1 MVENTQEATV
11 IEATA
16 QDVTD
21 ASEKKPMNL
30 SLIVAVLALLVSA
43 VALVFVIRDND
54 APDFSETQG
63 TFDSIEAR
71 LKAIEAAPK
80 DGSADLSLLEGELAS
95 VRNSVNQVEADLAAT
110 VAALN
115 TELDRVSASLSEPAA
130 VPASAAAA
138 PASAPANDVLA
149 SVNEQIAGLAETM
162 DGSLA
167 RLGEL
172 SADFANSQ
180 NMVATLTERLQS
192 AEGALDALPSQ
203 MSEQIATAIED
214 VKATSNDQIAGLQS
228 SIDAGMSAFA
238 DLSSQTEAKLS
249 ETRLAVAAQFEETST
264 AFSERLAGVQS
275 TMDQQMSNLSTTLD
289 ETKALT
295 AEQLAS
301 VAESMSGLSNE
312 FTALKEV
319 SVETSTKVLAVN
331 QLRDALASSA
341 PVRPHMSSLEA
352 LNPTEEPLLAVLGT
366 VDAIADTRVPTQQI
380 LAETIRA
387 LSPKLINETRI
398 NSAEGRGGKVLARLE
413 SLVSIEKIDDIAAI
427 PGIEGNMARA
437 SARVL
442 EGDYEAA
449 LTELQDDTVEMNLS
463 PETQARFDGLVSDLG
478 NRATYEE
485 QRRVLGDW
493 VTTTLNSAR
502 ASVSN

>member
-80 DGSADLSLLEGELAS
+80 DGSAALSLLEGELAS

-115 TELDRVSASLSEPAA
+115 TELDRVSAGLSEPAA
-130 VPASAAAA
+130 VSASAAAA
-138 PASAPANDVLA
+138 NAPANDALA
-149 SVNEQIAGLAETM
+149 SVSEQIAGLAETM

-172 SADFANSQ
+172 SVDFANSQ

-203 MSEQIATAIED
+203 MSAQIATAIED

-228 SIDAGMSAFA
+228 SVDAGMSAFA

-249 ETRLAVAAQFEETST
+249 ETRSAVAAQFDETSA

-275 TMDQQMSNLSTTLD
+275 TMDQQMDNLSTTLD